1 MRSAPLYAMVLLVI
15 AACTA
20 SPPGSPAGEEAR
32 QHVVDASQ
40 AADTVHLSLGETVR
54 IHPADLILRFEEVVG
69 DSRCR
74 PDVQCVWEGSVRV
87 LLMVALAAGGAS
99 DAMLESSGAAGGTSS
114 TTAGVYRIT
123 LLRDI
128 TPPPGQ
134 AGRYRIALEL
144 RRL

>member
-1 MRSAPLYAMVLLVI
+1 MRSAPLYSIALFVI

-20 SPPGSPAGEEAR
+20 SPPGSPANEESR
-32 QHVVDASQ
+32 QHILDASKV
-40 AADTVHLSLGETVR
+40 ADTVHLSLGETVR

-87 LLMVALAAGGAS
+87 RLMVALAAGGAS
-99 DAMLESSGAAGGTSS
+99 DATLESSGRTSS
-114 TTAGVYRIT
+114 TTAGGYRIT